1 MRVLISGASG
11 LVGSEVRRQLLE
23 QGHEPISLVRRP
35 ARNSSE
41 VSYDPANGVLDASV
55 MESIDAVVNLAGATT
70 GKLPWTKTY
79 KAELIQSRVETTRLL
94 VSAILAAKNP
104 PKVLISGSASGIYGD
119 AADAW
124 LDETAP
130 VGKGFLA
137 ELASAWEA
145 EAMLASTKTRVVIAR
160 TTMVMSR
167 KLGALGRL
175 LPLVRLGIGGPL
187 GSGKQWWAFIS
198 LPDEAAAIIHLI
210 NKDDASGPYNLTAPE
225 PATCAQLVHAL
236 GKELH
241 RPTILPVP
249 AFALRIAFGEGA
261 DELLLCSQKMSADRL
276 LSTGFVFKHP
286 TLQAAA
292 AWSVGKD

>member
-119 AADAW
+119 TADAW

-145 EAMLASTKTRVVIAR
+145 EAMLASTKTRVVLAR

-276 LSTGFVFKHP
+276 LPTGFVFKHP